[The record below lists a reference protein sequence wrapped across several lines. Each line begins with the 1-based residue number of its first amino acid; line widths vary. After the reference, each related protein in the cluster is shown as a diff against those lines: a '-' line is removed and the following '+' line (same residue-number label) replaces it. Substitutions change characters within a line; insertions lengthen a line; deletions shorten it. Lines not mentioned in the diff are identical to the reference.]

1 MGALH
6 WSSGSHTTPPWPH
19 PQCAALQGATFALAW
34 SAGTLHVKRLSPL
47 HLRGTV
53 QSIFAGLYT
62 GVGAGLGGLVG
73 GLLYGPPRLCR
84 PLPHRRPRPGRWLAG
99 HRGSAAPLG
108 RQGSRRACGVLFERR
123 STAGGCAWGVQHRGR
138 AGQQRGERGC
148 GAAAWV
154 TLSHCCCVVLC
165 WTCSIL
171 KPPVSCYTC
180 ELLHRLAARS

>member
-34 SAGTLHVKRLSPL
+34 SAGTLHVKRLSPP

-73 GLLYGPPRLCR
+73 GLLYGRL
-84 PLPHRRPRPGRWLAG
+84 
-99 HRGSAAPLG
+99 GSAALFRTAALALATGWLATVAVLHRWGGKAADGHVECCLSAGAQQEAAPG
-108 RQGSRRACGVLFERR
+108 EYSTVGVRASSEE
-123 STAGGCAWGVQHRGR
+123 S
-138 AGQQRGERGC
+138 E
-148 GAAAWV
+148 GAA
-154 TLSHCCCVVLC
+154 
-165 WTCSIL
+165 
-171 KPPVSCYTC
+171 
-180 ELLHRLAARS
+180 LLRG